1 MFELHITSTKDIQN
15 LKIEFTDG
23 TVSSVS
29 QVPTNTTKPRNIED
43 IVTSSSSKEHQTY
56 SVRDLKIP
64 DTKDRPIKVASELE
78 NLDI

>member
-29 QVPTNTTKPRNIED
+29 QVPTNTTKPRNIGD

-64 DTKDRPIKVASELE
+64 DTNDRPIKVASELE